1 MREEKQNLIA
11 IKEIMKSIFLVTLFT
26 LFMSGCAVA
35 SLTSAVLS
43 TTVAVVTLPIKAV
56 GAVVEAVTPGD
67 EDEDDEE
74 DSD

>member
-1 MREEKQNLIA
+1 LKEEKQNLIA

-26 LFMSGCAVA
+26 LFMSSCAVV
-35 SLTSAVLS
+35 SLTSAVVS

-56 GAVVEAVTPGD
+56 GAAVEAVTPGD
-67 EDEDDEE
+67 DDEDEEE